1 MGKEQIMYMQDIIF
15 YTIWGFVFC
24 IMVWLVFVVAKA
36 ENYMKGYEQ
45 GLTDGL
51 RRMNEEGLIISDE
64 SDESFPF

>member
-1 MGKEQIMYMQDIIF
+1 
-15 YTIWGFVFC
+15 
-24 IMVWLVFVVAKA
+24 MVWLVFVVAKA
-36 ENYMKGYEQ
+36 ENYKKGYEQ